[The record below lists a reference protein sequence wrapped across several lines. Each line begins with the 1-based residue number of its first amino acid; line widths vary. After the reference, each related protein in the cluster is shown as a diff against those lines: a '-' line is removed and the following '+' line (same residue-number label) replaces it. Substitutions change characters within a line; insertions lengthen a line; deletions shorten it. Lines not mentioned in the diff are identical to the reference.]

1 LGLNAVIRCFCF
13 ARRKAKL
20 VFRNSPYLYQM
31 ENHLNKSIVF
41 YDGDCGFCNSSV
53 QFVLNRR
60 KRDVFF
66 LPLQSDLAVGI
77 MKKHGVTI
85 EMNTMYFLHKGK
97 LYDKSTA
104 ALKVNLLLRF
114 PYPVFFYLGII
125 VPRFLRNWMY
135 DQIAKRRHKIK
146 NGFCAL
152 PKPEERRLFLD

>member
-1 LGLNAVIRCFCF
+1 MFLFSNKKWKF
-13 ARRKAKL
+13 
-20 VFRNSPYLYQM
+20 VFRNSLYLYQM

-66 LPLQSDLAVGI
+66 LPLQSYLAVGI

-85 EMNTMYFLHKGK
+85 EMNTMYFLNKGK
-97 LYDKSTA
+97 LYDKSSA
-104 ALKVNLLLRF
+104 VLRVNLLLRF

-125 VPRFLRNWMY
+125 VPRFLRNWIY
-135 DQIAKRRHKIK
+135 DQIANRRHKIK
-146 NGFCAL
+146 NGFCVL